1 MQNLLWILALIVIA
15 ATALAAMGGLGE
27 LPDEDELGADK
38 SSVIPTALFGY
49 RKDVVDR
56 LLSEQRDK

>member
-1 MQNLLWILALIVIA
+1 MQNLLWILALLVIA

-27 LPDEDELGADK
+27 LHDEDELGTEK

-56 LLSEQRDK
+56 LLDSKGDN